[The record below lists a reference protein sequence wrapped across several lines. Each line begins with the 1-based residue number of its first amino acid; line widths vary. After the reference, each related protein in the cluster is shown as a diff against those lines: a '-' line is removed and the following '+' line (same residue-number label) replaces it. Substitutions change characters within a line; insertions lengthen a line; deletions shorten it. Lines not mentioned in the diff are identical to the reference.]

1 MAEFENDRLNR
12 YLLNKGIIEI
22 SRFALNNLVLRSNN
36 TATSNYLHKNEYI
49 LQLEKR
55 VEELQRELKAKEL
68 ILTTNKRWNKL

>member
-22 SRFALNNLVLRSNN
+22 SRFVLDNLALCSNN
-36 TATSNYLHKNEYI
+36 IATSNYLHKNEYI

-68 ILTTNKRWNKL
+68 ILTTNKCWNKL